1 MVSDAQFIFSSA
13 CDGVKPDKL
22 IFNNLKLKDNL
33 LSIKNF
39 RLDLRTIE
47 HIYVIGAGKASGL
60 MAQAVETLLGNKIDE
75 GCIGVKYGHA
85 CQLNKINCIEA
96 GHPIPDHNGLTVSQR
111 IIQLAQK
118 AQENDLVICLFSGG
132 GSALMADCPTG
143 IALDDLQNLSSLL
156 LRCGANISEIN
167 AVRKHL
173 SAIKG
178 GNLAKIIYP
187 ATALSLFLSDVV
199 GDSMDIIA
207 SGSTVPDTS
216 TFQKAIEVI
225 DKYKLRLEISTG
237 IIKMLEL
244 GVAGLIPETPK
255 PGDEIFLKTH
265 NFIIGNNRTA
275 LDAALNK
282 ATKMGYSVR
291 IITSTLTGEVEDIA
305 PSLISQALKAKNDFP
320 AGGPV
325 CLLLGGEIT
334 VKVKGEGLGGRN
346 QHLALLAACL
356 LKDLK
361 GITLLTAGT
370 DGTDGPTDAA
380 GAVVNCNTYNK
391 AIARN
396 VLPEKY
402 LKDFDSYHFFEKVGG
417 LVISGP
423 TLTNVMD
430 IIIILI
436 E

>member
-22 IFNNLKLKDNL
+22 VFKNLKLKDNL
-33 LSIKNF
+33 LSIQNF
-39 RLDLRTIE
+39 RLDLSTIE

-85 CQLNKINCIEA
+85 CQLHKITCIEA
-96 GHPIPDHNGLTVSQR
+96 GHPVPDHNGLRVSQK

-118 AQENDLVICLFSGG
+118 AQESDLVICLFSGG
-132 GSALMADCPTG
+132 GSALMADCPAG
-143 IALDDLQNLSSLL
+143 ITLDELQNLSSLL
-156 LRCGANISEIN
+156 LRCGANIYEIN

-187 ATALSLFLSDVV
+187 ATALSLLLSDVV
-199 GDSMDIIA
+199 GDAMDIIA

-216 TFQKAIEVI
+216 TYQKAVEVI
-225 DKYKLRLEISTG
+225 DKYKLRLKISPG
-237 IIKMLEL
+237 IIKMLED
-244 GVAGLIPETPK
+244 GEAGLIPETPK
-255 PGDEIFLKTH
+255 SGDQIFLKVH

-275 LDAALNK
+275 LDAAQTK
-282 ATKMGYSVR
+282 AEKLGYSAR
-291 IITSTLTGEVEDIA
+291 IVTSTLNGDVEDIA
-305 PSLISQALKAKNDFP
+305 PGLISQALKARNNFP

-325 CLLLGGEIT
+325 CLLFGGEIT

-346 QHLALLAACL
+346 QHLALRVACL

-361 GITLLTAGT
+361 GITLLSAGT

-380 GAVVNCNTYNK
+380 GAVVNCNTYHE

-417 LVISGP
+417 LIISGP

-430 IIIILI
+430 IVIILI